1 MGWCAVSTET
11 APLPRRLWPPPRR
24 DPAALGFGIAYV
36 LLGIAG
42 MWPGAR
48 EGFAAG
54 WFYPLVLITL
64 GAAGLLGVLLPRWL
78 RARDQRAHDPH
89 DE

>member
-1 MGWCAVSTET
+1 VTSESSQ
-11 APLPRRLWPPPRR
+11 LPRRLWPPPRR

-42 MWPGAR
+42 LWPSAH
-48 EGFAAG
+48 EGFAAN
-54 WFYPLVLITL
+54 WFYPLFLITM

-78 RARDQRAHDPH
+78 RARDARAHPPH
-89 DE
+89 DD

>member
-1 MGWCAVSTET
+1 MTTDTS
-11 APLPRRLWPPPRR
+11 PLPRRLWPPPRR
-24 DPAALGFGIAYV
+24 DPAALGFGVAYV

-48 EGFAAG
+48 EGFTG
-54 WFYPLVLITL
+54 SWFFPLFLVTM

-78 RARDQRAHDPH
+78 RARDQRAREARD
-89 DE
+89 D

>member
-1 MGWCAVSTET
+1 
-11 APLPRRLWPPPRR
+11 
-24 DPAALGFGIAYV
+24 V

-48 EGFAAG
+48 AGFAAS
-54 WFYPLVLITL
+54 WFYPLFLITM

-78 RARDQRAHDPH
+78 RARDQRGHEPH
-89 DE
+89 DD

>member
-1 MGWCAVSTET
+1 MTSESSQ
-11 APLPRRLWPPPRR
+11 LPHRLWPPPRR

-48 EGFAAG
+48 EGFAAS
-54 WFYPLVLITL
+54 WFYPLFLITM

-78 RARDQRAHDPH
+78 RARDQRGQHPH
-89 DE
+89 DD

>member
-1 MGWCAVSTET
+1 VSTE
-11 APLPRRLWPPPRR
+11 ASQLPRRWWPPPRR
-24 DPAALGFGIAYV
+24 DPAALGFGIAYL

-48 EGFAAG
+48 EGFAAS
-54 WFYPLVLITL
+54 WFYPLFLITM

-78 RARDQRAHDPH
+78 RARDRRARDTSY
-89 DE
+89 DD

>member
-1 MGWCAVSTET
+1 MTSELSQ
-11 APLPRRLWPPPRR
+11 LPRRLWPPPRR

-42 MWPGAR
+42 MWPSAR
-48 EGFAAG
+48 AGFAAS
-54 WFYPLVLITL
+54 WFYPLLLITL

-78 RARDQRAHDPH
+78 RSRDPRARGAHD
-89 DE
+89 D